1 MKKKKNAIPD
11 GYFDNQGFIID
22 EIDEDL
28 VVGILGKNP
37 SADQLLKFEFC
48 TYISQLIDR
57 KGMSLTDVEKVTGVN
72 PSDVSRIKNHHLDRF
87 TIDRL
92 VKIYGTLD
100 TQHGVSAVLKSVSE
114 KIGKMS
120 A

>member
-1 MKKKKNAIPD
+1 MKKKIELPD
-11 GYFDNQGFIID
+11 DYFNDQEFIAD

-28 VVGILGKNP
+28 VVGVLGKNP
-37 SADQLLKFEFC
+37 SADQLLKFELC
-48 TYISQLIDR
+48 TYIAQLIDK
-57 KGMSLTDVEKVTGVN
+57 KGLSLTDVEKVTGVN

-92 VKIYGTLD
+92 IKIYSMLD
-100 TQHGVSAVLKSVSE
+100 TQHGVGAVLASAGK
-114 KIGKMS
+114 KIRRIP